1 MDLLCPAVPTV
12 PATIG
17 ATLGIGLLIHVK
29 TGGAPGANITVTARY
44 G

>member
-1 MDLLCPAVPTV
+1 MDLLCPAVPAL
-12 PATIG
+12 PATIS
-17 ATLGIGLLIHVK
+17 APLGIGLLIQVK